1 MKRINPD
8 RLLKPFFVVRK
19 SHQHIY
25 TKNDMMIFIETD
37 VGEIL
42 ETPNLV
48 PPGNLLH
55 NELENGHRNSGF
67 TR

>member
-1 MKRINPD
+1 
-8 RLLKPFFVVRK
+8 
-19 SHQHIY
+19 
-25 TKNDMMIFIETD
+25 MMIFIETD